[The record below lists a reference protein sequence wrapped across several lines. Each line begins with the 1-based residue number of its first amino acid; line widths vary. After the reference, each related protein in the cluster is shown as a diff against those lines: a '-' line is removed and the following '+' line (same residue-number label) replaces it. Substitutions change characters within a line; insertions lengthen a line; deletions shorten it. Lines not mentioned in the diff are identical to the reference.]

1 LGLYTIRPHHF
12 CAYFEGGGG
21 FVAVTI
27 LDKEGFHVIDI
38 QSREWEYDAKK
49 FLRMI

>member
-1 LGLYTIRPHHF
+1 MAVAILG
-12 CAYFEGGGG
+12 E
-21 FVAVTI
+21 
-27 LDKEGFHVIDI
+27 EGFRVIDI